1 MTWYIKHPLQPI
13 NGEITFTPVILRVG
27 WLYSIHTHTIPPLP
41 PPHPPPEMGKDKLT
55 YSYYF
60 TNLLEIINCCLF
72 LPQASVLFQFYF
84 STFIF
89 RHSQPPSSDLHD
101 LCIFSTW
108 VSSVFHRGS
117 LRPHRAERVHLPFCC
132 SGTGKL
138 LTCLKHFSL
147 HFTCSFSLWR
157 SDSAD
162 LRHEGEIPAALKKI
176 YSCNNR
182 DGISSVSLWET
193 ARKGKREQCP

>member
-1 MTWYIKHPLQPI
+1 MVHQ
-13 NGEITFTPVILRVG
+13 TPTAAHQRRDN
-27 WLYSIHTHTIPPLP
+27 LYSGNSESGLTLQHSHTHHTTTTTPPTP
-41 PPHPPPEMGKDKLT
+41 PTPPEMGKDKLT

-84 STFIF
+84 STFIL

-138 LTCLKHFSL
+138 LTVAHVWSISL
-147 HFTCSFSLWR
+147 YTS
-157 SDSAD
+157 
-162 LRHEGEIPAALKKI
+162 PALSHYGAQILLIWDTKEKF
-176 YSCNNR
+176 
-182 DGISSVSLWET
+182 
-193 ARKGKREQCP
+193 QQH